1 MMKNLTYKKI
11 DAFTS
16 AHSTGN
22 PAGAVYLERLSD
34 VTAEEMQKIAQEQ
47 KGFVSEVGFI
57 WEEEDGSFG
66 LRYYSSE
73 REVEFC
79 GHATIAIMYDLIKC
93 RADLLSQQE
102 VIIKTKSALLHVKN
116 QIPINDSI
124 FITAP
129 EPTFILKDM
138 SNEES
143 AAALN
148 IETQWIDDSLDIAV
162 IETGLKALIAPLK
175 SLEKCLHVNPN
186 LDVLN
191 AFCQS
196 IGIDIVV
203 VFTKECFDAAN
214 SYRTRVF
221 APTFGYL
228 EDPATGS
235 GNSAFGHYLLKRGL
249 WNGAVMNIEQNALR
263 ENFNTVKLME
273 EEGRVL
279 FGGKATV
286 KIEGSYYLT
295 L

>member
-1 MMKNLTYKKI
+1 MMKKLTYKKI

-22 PAGAVYLERLSD
+22 PAGAIYLERLSD
-34 VTAEEMQKIAQEQ
+34 VTIEEMQKIAQEQ

-57 WEEEDGSFG
+57 WEEGNGSFG

-79 GHATIAIMYDLIKC
+79 GHATIAILYDLIKC
-93 RADLLSQQE
+93 RADLLAKNE
-102 VIIKTKSALLHVKN
+102 VIIQTKSALLHVKN

-129 EPTFILKDM
+129 EPLFIPKNV
-138 SNEES
+138 SKEES
-143 AAALN
+143 ATALDIQTEW
-148 IETQWIDDSLDIAV
+148 IEDSLDIAV
-162 IETGLKALIAPLK
+162 IEAGLKALIVPLK

-186 LDVLN
+186 LDMLN
-191 AFCQS
+191 AFCHS
-196 IGIDIVV
+196 IGVDIVV
-203 VFTKECFDAAN
+203 VFTNECFDATN

-249 WNGAVMNIEQNALR
+249 WNGAVMSIEQNVSR
-263 ENFNTVKLME
+263 ENFNTVKLMA
-273 EEGRVL
+273 EEGKVL
-279 FGGKATV
+279 FGGKATA

-295 L
+295 

>member
-1 MMKNLTYKKI
+1 MKKLTYKKI

-34 VTAEEMQKIAQEQ
+34 VTIKEMQKIAQEQ

-57 WEEEDGSFG
+57 WEEGDGSFG

-79 GHATIAIMYDLIKC
+79 GHATIAIMYDLIKH
-93 RADLLSQQE
+93 RADLLAKQE
-102 VIIKTKSALLHVKN
+102 IIIKTKSALLHVKN

-129 EPTFILKDM
+129 EPTFIPTDVSK
-138 SNEES
+138 EES
-143 AAALN
+143 AVALN
-148 IETQWIDDSLDIAV
+148 IETEWIEDCLDIAV
-162 IETGLKALIAPLK
+162 IEVGLKALIVPLK
-175 SLEKCLHVNPN
+175 SLENSLHVNPN
-186 LDVLN
+186 FDVLN

-196 IGIDIVV
+196 IGVDIVV

-249 WNGAVMNIEQNALR
+249 WNGSVMNIEQNALR

-273 EEGRVL
+273 EEGKVL

>member
-1 MMKNLTYKKI
+1 MKNLTYKKI

-34 VTAEEMQKIAQEQ
+34 VTAKEMQKIAQEQ

-129 EPTFILKDM
+129 EPTFIPKDM
-138 SNEES
+138 SKEES
-143 AAALN
+143 AVALN
-148 IETQWIDDSLDIAV
+148 IETLWIDDSLDIAV
-162 IETGLKALIAPLK
+162 IEAGLKALIVPLK

-196 IGIDIVV
+196 IGVDIVV
-203 VFTKECFDAAN
+203 VFTKECFDSAN

-263 ENFNTVKLME
+263 KNFNTVKLMA
-273 EEGRVL
+273 EEGKVL